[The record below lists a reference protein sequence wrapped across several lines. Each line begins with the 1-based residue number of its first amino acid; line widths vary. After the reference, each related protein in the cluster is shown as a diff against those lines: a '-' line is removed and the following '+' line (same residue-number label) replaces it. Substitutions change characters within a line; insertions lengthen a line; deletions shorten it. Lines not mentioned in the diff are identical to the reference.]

1 MHNFA
6 EQCLDMAH
14 SMLGHNLGA
23 IKQDGTIIPV
33 EGESSRSD
41 ESGHAAMAIGE
52 FYRATG
58 ETTLKTPQG
67 QEFDLVD
74 LAARCVTAQ
83 AFLDEEHENG
93 LAYSALGLLAFGPAK
108 DRNMVWE
115 RLLDPTR
122 EALDRRLLA
131 RSDYYDHFQGFNIAK
146 SVTRFSIGLSKKDE
160 TGRLLDKYVERVAE
174 FSSAG
179 FVDDAP
185 KTGIGGLFDISGVM
199 ALVFIRQ
206 ALQLHANMHLRER
219 KLPSLRTVA
228 EKYLRMLPDMV
239 RSDGLGW
246 AFGNRIGAYGQMHLI
261 SLILQSM
268 RDGWISEDQRPLYN
282 DILRRLFQFFF
293 MTYLD
298 QENGYLV
305 VRDAERETTPA
316 HTSRIADYDG
326 ARYLCQWAR
335 LARSIGGTLAGP
347 SVNNRSGGRY
357 VIFDRSNKKEQ
368 GLFLYQD
375 GESGLH
381 VQLPLISSGKEV
393 SSDNLAFPHCPGVFD
408 WPVNRYIPVMVPELR
423 FGEDRVVPC
432 FYGKR
437 CVTGMGLRKA
447 IFFRYEQPD
456 LITVDQRIL
465 PNLGSCKVTW
475 SFLGRN
481 VQSEFLFSVKTK
493 TQLDSMR
500 YMLPIAAPHSRYRL
514 STTFMLGAEGHRCS
528 VIKDDFQAAW
538 KDTVIVTD
546 EPLYKTCYG
555 KIHYLQVLE
564 RDHPLVMRPGQQYR
578 LIINYEPDLVFA
590 GE

>member
-6 EQCLDMAH
+6 DQCLDMAH

-23 IKQDGTIIPV
+23 IKQDGTIVPV
-33 EGESSRSD
+33 EGEMSRTD

-52 FYRATG
+52 YFRATG

-67 QEFDLVD
+67 QQFDLVD

-93 LAYSALGLLAFGPAK
+93 LAYSALGLLSFGPAK
-108 DRNMVWE
+108 DRNVVWE

-122 EALDRRLLA
+122 ESLDRRLLA
-131 RSDYYDHFQGFNIAK
+131 RTDYFDHYQGFNIAK
-146 SVTRFSIGLSKKDE
+146 SVTRFSLGLSKKDE
-160 TGRLLDKYVERVAE
+160 TGRLLDKYIERVAE

-185 KTGIGGLFDISGVM
+185 KTGVGGMFDISGVM
-199 ALVFIRQ
+199 DLVFIRQ
-206 ALQLHANMHLRER
+206 AMQLHANMHLRER

-228 EKYLRMLPDMV
+228 EKYLRLLPDMV

-246 AFGNRIGAYGQMHLI
+246 AFGHRIGAYGQMHLI

-268 RDGWISEDQRPLYN
+268 RDGWISEDQRNLYN

-305 VRDAERETTPA
+305 VRDSERETSVS

-326 ARYLCQWAR
+326 ARYLCQWSR
-335 LARSIGGTLAGP
+335 LARSIGGSLAGP
-347 SVNNRSGGRY
+347 AQPPRSGGRY
-357 VIFDRSNKKEQ
+357 VIFDKGNKKEQ
-368 GLFLYQD
+368 GVFLYQD

-381 VQLPLISSGKEV
+381 VQLPLVGSGTRQ
-393 SSDNLAFPHCPGVFD
+393 SSDYLAFPHCPGVFD
-408 WPVNRYIPVMVPELR
+408 WPVNRYLPVMVPELR
-423 FGEDRVVPC
+423 FGENVVLPC

-437 CVTGMGLRKA
+437 CVTGMGLRKS
-447 IFFRYEQPD
+447 IYFRYEQPE
-456 LITVDQRIL
+456 LITLDQRIL
-465 PNLGSCKVTW
+465 PNFGSCKVTW
-475 SFLGRN
+475 SFLGKSI
-481 VQSEFLFSVKTK
+481 QSEFIFTVKTK

-500 YMLPIAAPHSRYRL
+500 YVLPIAAPHSRYRL
-514 STTFMLGAEGHRCS
+514 ATTFMLGAEGHRCNI
-528 VIKDDFQAAW
+528 VKDDFQAAW
-538 KDTVIVTD
+538 KTPEVVTD
-546 EPLYKTCYG
+546 EPLYKTYYG
-555 KIHYLQVLE
+555 KIHYLQVFE

-578 LIINYEPDLVFA
+578 LVISYEPDIVFA